1 VPNTW
6 PNPRVTGNKEFVQ
19 DIRSGMTA
27 LVMNE
32 KYGLKVRDSDR
43 VMEYLID
50 AGLITNGGTFR
61 APTTFRQSDNTSLH
75 SDE

>member
-1 VPNTW
+1 VI
-6 PNPRVTGNKEFVQ
+6 GNKEFVQ
-19 DIRSGMTA
+19 NIRSGMTA

-50 AGLITNGGTFR
+50 AGPITNGGTFL
-61 APTTFRQSDNTSLH
+61 APTTFRQPDNTSLR